1 MKYYVESGNLKT
13 VITGK
18 SPMDACINSLRRE
31 VMTHQDDLSVVEFE
45 DTFFVSEKGFLS
57 EREPFSIEIPHE
69 KIYDTEDVLLYLED
83 MPP

>member
-1 MKYYVESGNLKT
+1 
-13 VITGK
+13 
-18 SPMDACINSLRRE
+18 MDACINSLRRE

-57 EREPFSIEIPHE
+57 EREPFSIEIPQE